1 MVTQMKGTQG
11 KRSVIIA
18 MNLAAASGRDRLTGL
33 FKYLGEGHGWDVHLV
48 QDVGLLTPEAVRQA
62 QRDGVDGLIIGVVV
76 ESATLEELTHSKLPV
91 VFTLT
96 PDESEVS
103 PPSRQV
109 HVYADNTRIGAEAA
123 KYLSSIGV
131 MRSFGYFTGF
141 HRHYGWSRHRE
152 AGFREELAK
161 RGFVPSVFRAEDA
174 SLDTSLIANWLASLE
189 KPAAILAACDLDG
202 QTLLEVCRSARIA
215 VPEQV
220 ALIGVENDE
229 FVCNCS
235 RPSLTSIQPANRE
248 VGYRAAVELDRLMRG
263 KSGDT
268 RVVLRNPVEKL
279 VERESSRVL
288 PPAGHLIRDALAF
301 IRENA
306 CAGIRAADV
315 SRHLRVS
322 RRLLDLRFHQIRKG
336 TILDAITEVRVEEA
350 KRRLER
356 TDDAM
361 AVIAAACGYTSAGRL
376 AKVFHAKTGATL
388 TAWRRAHR

>member
-1 MVTQMKGTQG
+1 MAANIARG
-11 KRSVIIA
+11 KRNVIIA

-33 FKYLGEGHGWDVHLV
+33 FKYLGEGHGWDVNLV

-62 QRDGVDGLIIGVVV
+62 QCDGVDGFIIGVVV
-76 ESATLEELTHSKLPV
+76 EPSTLEELKRSKLPV

-96 PDESEVS
+96 PDESEG
-103 PPSRQV
+103 PPPPRHV
-109 HVYADNTRIGAEAA
+109 HVHVDNMRVGAEAA

-161 RGFVPSVFRAEDA
+161 KGIIPSVFRAEDA
-174 SLDTSLIANWLASLE
+174 SLDTRLISKWLASLE
-189 KPAAILAACDLDG
+189 KPAAILAGCDLDG

-235 RPSLTSIQPANRE
+235 RPSLSSIQPANRE

-263 KSGDT
+263 KPGDW

-306 CAGIRAADV
+306 CTGIRAGDV

-322 RRLLDLRFHQIRKG
+322 RRLLDLRFHQIQKG

-356 TDDAM
+356 TGDSM
-361 AVIAAACGYTSAGRL
+361 AAIAAACGYTSAGRL

-388 TAWRRAHR
+388 SDWRRAHQ